1 MAEATPFLRWREHYA
16 LGIEKID
23 RQHQELAGLLNRLYD
38 TFQSG
43 GTRSVLGPTQEQL
56 AGDLKKHFRTEE
68 KLMEE
73 SGYPDQHGH
82 VADHKAMARKLQA
95 FEEDFKVGR
104 ADLSEAMLG
113 EVRDWLRD
121 HLVLK
126 ERPLGTFLASK
137 RRD

>member
-23 RQHQELAGLLNRLYD
+23 RQHQELAGLLNLLYD

-43 GTRSVLGPTQEQL
+43 GTRSALVPTLEQL
-56 AGDLKKHFRTEE
+56 TGDLKKHFRAEE

-95 FEEDFKVGR
+95 FEDDFKVGR
-104 ADLSEAMLG
+104 ADLSEALLG
-113 EVRDWLRD
+113 ELRDWFRD
-121 HLVLK
+121 HLLLK
-126 ERPLGTFLASK
+126 DRSLGTFLAGK
-137 RRD
+137 RRT